1 MAEVIISCSGIT
13 KSYGSLPVLKGI
25 SMSVQSG
32 EIVSITGESGAGK
45 STLLHILGI
54 LDLPDNGGLM
64 FKQTNLLSLSD
75 KQQAEFRNRNFGF
88 VFQFHQLLPEFNA
101 LENVCLPAWIAGKS
115 KSESQKRAM
124 ELLTFLGLKDRLDH
138 KPMQLSGGEQQRVSV
153 ARALINN
160 PGVVF
165 ADEPSGNLD
174 SKNAEL
180 LHRYFLDL
188 RNEFGQTFIIVTHNA
203 ALAEMSDR
211 QVKMKDGYLLG
222 RESEGVAQADVTENE
237 V

>member
-1 MAEVIISCSGIT
+1 
-13 KSYGSLPVLKGI
+13 
-25 SMSVQSG
+25 MSVQSG

-115 KSESQKRAM
+115 KSESQKRAL

-222 RESEGVAQADVTENE
+222 RESEGVAKTDVSENQA
-237 V
+237 

>member
-1 MAEVIISCSGIT
+1 
-13 KSYGSLPVLKGI
+13 
-25 SMSVQSG
+25 MSVQSG

-101 LENVCLPAWIAGKS
+101 LEYVCLPAWIAGKS
-115 KSESQKRAM
+115 KSESQKRAL

-222 RESEGVAQADVTENE
+222 RESEGVAKTDVSENQA
-237 V
+237 